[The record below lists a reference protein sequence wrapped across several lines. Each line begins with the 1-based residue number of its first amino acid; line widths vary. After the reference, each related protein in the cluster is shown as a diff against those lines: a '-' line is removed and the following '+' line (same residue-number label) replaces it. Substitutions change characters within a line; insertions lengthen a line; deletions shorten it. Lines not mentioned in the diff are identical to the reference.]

1 VLSEEDNRRITRVGR
16 GTPMGT
22 LMRRYWQPAALSEE
36 VAEPD
41 GAPVRV
47 RLLGEDLIAFRDS
60 DGKVGLVSAFC
71 PHRRAPMFF
80 GRNEECGLR
89 CVYHGW
95 KFDKDGTCVD
105 MPSLRQSSGQAP
117 PQSSGQAPPPDSLFK
132 TKVTIEAYPT
142 WEGGGMIWAYLGPP
156 EHRPAPPDY
165 ELVRAPATHRW
176 VSKTY
181 EECNWLQAL
190 EGGVDSSHVTFLHNM
205 NIRDRAWLHAV
216 APEIEFERSAYGHL
230 GVAIHKRPEAQYVRS
245 FHYVMP
251 AQTIRARS
259 TAPHGG
265 AAEVPHMTGHIWVP
279 IDDGTCW
286 IYNWLYSYVPEI
298 PLAPAF
304 ALARET
310 EQGRGP
316 DDLAPGYRLK
326 RNRANDYGLD
336 RQVQKHRTF
345 SGIPGINTQDYAIQ
359 EGMGSIVDRS
369 REHLAVSDRVIIL
382 TRALLLEAVTAA
394 ERGEPVRGADPATYA
409 RLRAADDVIP
419 PGTDWHEALAA
430 KMVAKF

>member
-1 VLSEEDNRRITRVGR
+1 MLSDEDNRRITRVGP
-16 GTPMGT
+16 GTPMGH

-60 DGKVGLVSAFC
+60 TGKVGLVDAFC

-80 GRNEECGLR
+80 GRNEDCGLR

-95 KFDKDGTCVD
+95 KFDASGACVD
-105 MPSLRQSSGQAP
+105 MPSEPA
-117 PQSSGQAPPPDSLFK
+117 DSLFK
-132 TKVTIEAYPT
+132 TKVTIAAYPT

-156 EHRPAPPDY
+156 ELQPAPPNY
-165 ELVRAPATHRW
+165 ELVRAPQSHRW

-205 NIRDRAWLHAV
+205 NIADRSWLHAV
-216 APEIEFERSAYGHL
+216 APEIEFERSAYGHY

-251 AQTIRARS
+251 GQTIRARS

-265 AAEVPHMTGHIWVP
+265 AAAVPHMTGHIWVP
-279 IDDGTCW
+279 IDDETCW
-286 IYNWLYSYVPEI
+286 IYNWLYSYAPEI
-298 PLAPAF
+298 PLDRAF

-316 DDLAPGYRLK
+316 DDLTTGYRLK
-326 RNRANDYGLD
+326 RSRANDYGID
-336 RQVQKHRTF
+336 REAQKHRTF
-345 SGIPGINTQDYAIQ
+345 SGIEGINTQDYAIQ
-359 EGMGSIVDRS
+359 EGMGAIVDRS
-369 REHLAVSDRVIIL
+369 KEHLAVSDRVIIL
-382 TRALLLEAVTAA
+382 TRQLLLEAVSAA
-394 ERGEPVRGADPATYA
+394 ERGEPVRGADPASYA
-409 RLRAADDVIP
+409 TLRAADDVIP
-419 PGTDWHEALAA
+419 PNTDWRRALAE